1 MSTLLSKLF
10 GVMPLGPVSS
20 MSLNNLGARL
30 RPHDR
35 VSVDFRVGFP
45 WGEYAIRTRAPNWA
59 SRRAGSGDSWLA
71 VTITT
76 IPQASNGMPTRAE
89 RSLVQA
95 AKS

>member
-35 VSVDFRVGFP
+35 LSADFRVGFP

-59 SRRAGSGDSWLA
+59 SRREPG
-71 VTITT
+71 
-76 IPQASNGMPTRAE
+76 AE
-89 RSLVQA
+89 TVGLL
-95 AKS
+95 